1 MNDSLGS
8 LPLLCAVLLLLLTS
22 ACAESEQTDA
32 ASDTTTTDATTAW
45 SSELDSTQRVTIS
58 DGFSGPEGV
67 RYDPDQD
74 VYFVSNFNGS
84 GGDRDNNGFI
94 SKMGPDGS
102 ITERQFIAGGE
113 GNVTLHAPRGMA
125 LAGDTLWVAD
135 AGAVRGFDKNTGEP
149 LATFDFAGRETG
161 FLNDVTPGPGGALY
175 VTDTGQDRLYKLSDS
190 NISVALADSMLG
202 SPNGITW
209 DEANS
214 RLIVVPYGGAHSLY
228 SWQPGDSTLS
238 EIGSSPGAQFDGVE
252 VLPGGK
258 ILVASQADSSLHVFQ
273 GAAGHP
279 LIKTGGK
286 PADIGVDTERMRV
299 AIPFIARNLVEIWQ
313 LPQE

>member
-1 MNDSLGS
+1 MNDSFRS
-8 LPLLCAVLLLLLTS
+8 FPLLCATLLLLLTS
-22 ACAESEQTDA
+22 ACAESEQTDV
-32 ASDTTTTDATTAW
+32 ASDTTTADTTSAW
-45 SSELDSTQRVTIS
+45 ASELDSTQRVAVTG
-58 DGFSGPEGV
+58 GFSGPEGV
-67 RYDPDQD
+67 RYDPGQD

-84 GGDRDNNGFI
+84 GGAQDNNGFI

-102 ITERQFIAGGE
+102 IIARQFIAGGE
-113 GNVTLHAPRGMA
+113 GGVTLHAPRGMA
-125 LAGDTLWVAD
+125 LTGDTLWAAD

-149 LATFDFAGRETG
+149 LATFDFADLETG
-161 FLNDVTPGPGGALY
+161 FLNDVAPGPGGALY
-175 VTDTGQDRLYKLSDS
+175 VTDTGQNRIYRLSDS

-209 DEANS
+209 DEANN
-214 RLIVVPYGGAHSLY
+214 RFIVVPYGGAHSLY

-252 VLPGGK
+252 VLPEGR

-273 GAAGHP
+273 GGTGHP